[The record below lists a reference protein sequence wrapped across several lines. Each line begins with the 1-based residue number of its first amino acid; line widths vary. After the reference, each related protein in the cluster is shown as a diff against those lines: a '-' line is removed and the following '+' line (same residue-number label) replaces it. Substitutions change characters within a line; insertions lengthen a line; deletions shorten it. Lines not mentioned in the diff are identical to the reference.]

1 LASIP
6 LERDE
11 GEYAYIAQRWL
22 RGDVPYRD
30 AFDQK
35 PPGAFAV
42 YAACFVLFGESIE
55 SIHWGVQLYTLLTLV
70 GIGWIARRV
79 GGPGAGWVAAVLAAF
94 MTADASVLGN
104 AANTETIMILPLTA
118 GLAVCLAAIDVDS
131 GVLGALSGVC
141 GTLALLSKQVAL
153 PNVAWHGLLL
163 LFCAR
168 SRWRLTLAYAAGGVF
183 AAVPVVWYFAS
194 VGALSDFWDCVVGH
208 NLTYARRV
216 PLEWYP
222 SMFFS
227 TFQGVFRQWLPVF
240 IFAGMGLRSLRAGQG
255 ACAGR
260 WLLVGWLAVS
270 FAGVCAG
277 GYFRH
282 HYFIQIVPALAVA
295 AGVGVA
301 ADARRINPSR
311 PGTAALVFTVA
322 AVAWGIALDPG
333 YYLRG
338 SPNEKCRWIYGLNPF
353 IEALPAKDYIA
364 RHSAP
369 DETVFVFG
377 SEPEILFYAN
387 RRSASRYIFAYPL
400 MTPFPDTRD
409 RQASVIRE
417 LTAAP
422 PRFIVTISTKLTS
435 SFLDDNNT
443 PTLLFDELIKMLF
456 RDYQLVGTI
465 GLNETE
471 LRPFTGK
478 LSQDM
483 VLPKIVEGA
492 LAIWRRRD

>member
-1 LASIP
+1 

-42 YAACFVLFGESIE
+42 YATCFVLFGESIE
-55 SIHWGVQLYTLLTLV
+55 SIHWGVQLYTLLTLG
-70 GIGWIARRV
+70 GIAWIGRRV

-94 MTADASVLGN
+94 MTTDASVLGN

-118 GLAVCLAAIDVDS
+118 GLAVCLAAIDRDS
-131 GVLGALSGVC
+131 AVLAGLSGVC

-153 PNVAWHGLLL
+153 PNVAWHGMLLL
-163 LFCAR
+163 LCAR
-168 SRWRLTLAYAAGGVF
+168 SRWRLALAYTAGGVL
-183 AAVPVVWYFAS
+183 ALAPVVGYFAS
-194 VGALSDFWDCVVGH
+194 VGALHEFWDCVVGH
-208 NLTYARRV
+208 NLTYAQRV

-222 SMFFS
+222 AMFFN

-240 IFAGMGLRSLRAGQG
+240 ILAVMGLRSLPGGQG
-255 ACAGR
+255 VCAGR
-260 WLLVGWLAVS
+260 WLLLGWLAVS

-282 HYFIQIVPALAVA
+282 HYFIQIIPALAVA

-301 ADARRINPSR
+301 ADARRINPGR
-311 PGTAALVFTVA
+311 PGTAALVLAVA
-322 AVAWGIALDPG
+322 AVAWGIALVPG

-338 SPNEKCRWIYGLNPF
+338 SPNDKCRWIYALNPF
-353 IEALPAKDYIA
+353 VEAIPAKNYIA
-364 RHSAP
+364 SNSAP
-369 DETVFVFG
+369 DETVFVYG

-417 LTAAP
+417 LNADP
-422 PRFIVTISTKLTS
+422 PRFIVTISTRLTS

-465 GLNETE
+465 GVDETE
-471 LRPFTGK
+471 LRSFTGT